1 MEENREPEEIKDNE
15 SDSDSEWYEN
25 MANQPFLEAE
35 AVNLTEMIVEQ
46 EAENDSEEQYFDRLQ
61 KTNPEISEAIFKN
74 ENDYIWQGL
83 LRQVH
88 NSKLAAPIMSSNPE
102 EGYFSQKKAK
112 ASSNTLHYQKALTEI
127 PVIPNSNQNDTT
139 LMLLQQWLFS
149 HLPQSSNFFQL
160 VNSFIN
166 HTNYWQISPP
176 PGFQQSFYVDD
187 IIHPSFIAS
196 IRINSKFNFIE
207 VMIFQS
213 LSLYHPDNR
222 KLITTLVNALIHH
235 VFDKY
240 YEFPSIKEGIESE
253 FQRRQLP
260 CSFRFAGLDADLYE
274 EIFLK
279 SISIESNLPLS
290 TSTISSFGKSQFNGF
305 DFMFQEEWDE
315 VCHLYVFSALDSPS
329 ILDLTEKEKI
339 DLNKSNLILDKIR

>member
-1 MEENREPEEIKDNE
+1 MEEKQEPQEIKDHE

-35 AVNLTEMIVEQ
+35 VVHLTEMMVEQ
-46 EAENDSEEQYFDRLQ
+46 ETDNDSEEQYFDRLQ
-61 KTNPEISEAIFKN
+61 KTNTEISEAIFKN

-88 NSKLAAPIMSSNPE
+88 NAKLDAPIISSNS
-102 EGYFSQKKAK
+102 EGYFPQKKAK
-112 ASSNTLHYQKALTEI
+112 ASSNTLHYQKALIEI
-127 PVIPNSNQNDTT
+127 PVIPNSNHNDTT

-166 HTNYWQISPP
+166 QTNYWQINPP

-187 IIHPSFIAS
+187 IIHPSFIGS
-196 IRINSKFNFIE
+196 IRMNSKFNFIE

-222 KLITTLVNALIHH
+222 KLTTTLMNALIHH

-240 YEFPSIKEGIESE
+240 YEFPLIKEGIESE

-279 SISIESNLPLS
+279 SISTEPNLQTLS
-290 TSTISSFGKSQFNGF
+290 TSSLLGKSQFNGF
-305 DFMFQEEWDE
+305 DFTFREEWDE
-315 VCHLYVFSALDSPS
+315 SCHLYVFSALDSPS
-329 ILDLTEKEKI
+329 ILELTENEKV